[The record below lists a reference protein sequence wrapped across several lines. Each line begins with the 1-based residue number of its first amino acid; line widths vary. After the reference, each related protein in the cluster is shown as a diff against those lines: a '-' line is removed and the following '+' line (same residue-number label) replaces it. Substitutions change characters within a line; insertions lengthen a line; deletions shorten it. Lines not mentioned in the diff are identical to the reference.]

1 MNSSSRALQLCG
13 LILGLALVVA
23 LGWPDEGF
31 WFLGDAAR
39 HANTGL
45 FVAELLRELPRDP
58 VAFALAYYAR
68 SPVIVPLMY
77 PPAFHLLEGLAFL
90 VLPPTPWVAKGLV
103 LGFAAMAAAYAM
115 AWGRR
120 WLAPQAG
127 WAGLLL
133 LLMPGVALYANG
145 VLLNLP
151 ATALGLGALYHLR
164 DGLETGR
171 RSAWIAFAA
180 LSVAAVLTYYPA
192 VLGIGVALAWTLAAR
207 RWRGARRLVLLLLV
221 LLAVTGLLAASL
233 PVHLARNLPA
243 PGLLLAPERWLFYGQ
258 ALQELA
264 GLPLLVAA
272 LAGLAGASLQPAWRS
287 EAGRLALGLGVI
299 LLCLV
304 PLPARDVRYA
314 LLATPLLAWS
324 ALLLPLSLLPSVAA
338 RWQGPA
344 ISGGVLGLLLAALPG
359 CLAVEVPVVMGFE
372 SAATYLAQQGPH
384 DTVMYDGRHEAVFGF
399 HLRAADPARQRRLVL
414 AEQVFNRRSQDRDFT
429 RRNQALA
436 ETPEEVRKA
445 WRESSGARWVL
456 VEIRDESKLSAT
468 SRDLRTV
475 LAGPDFEHVA
485 SFPLRTPATIRLDL
499 YRARTDPLPVW
510 GVDVHFPAVSNRVYR
525 AVVPLPKRP

>member
-1 MNSSSRALQLCG
+1 MTSSSRAPQLCG
-13 LILGLALVVA
+13 LLLGLMLVTL
-23 LGWPDEGF
+23 LGWQDEGF

-45 FVAELLRELPRDP
+45 FVAELLRDMPRDP
-58 VAFALAYYAR
+58 MAFSLAYYAR

-90 VLPPTPWVAKGLV
+90 VLPPSPWVAKGLV

-171 RSAWIAFAA
+171 QRAWIAFAL
-180 LSVAAVLTYYPA
+180 LSAAAVLTYYPA
-192 VLGIGVALAWTLAAR
+192 MLGIGVALAWTLLER
-207 RWRGARRLVLLLLV
+207 RWRGARHLLLL
-221 LLAVTGLLAASL
+221 LLALLGVTGLLLASL
-233 PVHLARNLPA
+233 PVHLARNLPS
-243 PGLLLAPERWLFYGQ
+243 PSLLLVPEHWQFYWQ
-258 ALQELA
+258 ALRELA
-264 GLPLLVAA
+264 GLPLLLAA
-272 LAGLAGASLQPAWRS
+272 LAGLVGASLLPARRS

-314 LLATPLLAWS
+314 LLATPLLAWA
-324 ALLLPLSLLPSVAA
+324 ALLLPISLSQSLPTPWRRRSSTV
-338 RWQGPA
+338 GL
-344 ISGGVLGLLLAALPG
+344 LGLLLAALPG
-359 CLAVEVPVVMGFE
+359 FLAVEVPVVMGFE
-372 SAATYLAQQGPH
+372 SAATYLAQHGPQG
-384 DTVMYDGRHEAVFGF
+384 TVMYDGRHEAVFGF
-399 HLRAADPARQRRLVL
+399 HLRAADPGRQRRLVL
-414 AEQVFNRRSQDRDFT
+414 AEQVLNQRSQDKDFT

-436 ETPEEVRKA
+436 QTPDEVRRA
-445 WRESSGARWVL
+445 WHEVSGARWVL
-456 VEIRDESKLSAT
+456 VEIRNESKLSST

-475 LAGPDFEHVA
+475 LAGPDFEFVA
-485 SFPLRTPATIRLDL
+485 SFPLRTPATVRLDL
-499 YRARTDPLPVW
+499 YRARVEPQPVL
-510 GVDVHFPAVSNRVYR
+510 GVDVRFPTASNRVYR
-525 AVVPLPKRP
+525 AVVPLPRRL